1 MNDKVIRSPFFYVGD
16 KFKLIQEIKTYF
28 PENIS
33 RFIEPFVGGGT
44 VFLNVKAKEYLLNDI
59 DSNLI
64 ALHLY
69 LTNSSSQREDFFIK
83 AKEIIDKYGLSF
95 SHIGN
100 FIPDELKKRYKK
112 TYFAQYNKEA
122 YIKMRN
128 DYNKATL
135 KENII
140 LYLLLIYGFN
150 RMLRFNKKGEFN
162 LPVGN
167 VDFNTNVF
175 NALNDYF
182 DNILIKHPN
191 WYNSDFRSFL
201 KGISFKNNDFIYLDP
216 PYLIT
221 FSEYNKLWSEE
232 DEISLLQILDELNKK
247 NIKFAISNVINYKG
261 RTNSIFLDW
270 SHKYNIHDISSNY
283 ISYHDNSIKD
293 FREVLVT
300 NY

>member
-33 RFIEPFVGGGT
+33 NFIEPFVGGGT

-69 LTNSSSQREDFFIK
+69 LTNSSSQREVFFIK

-112 TYFAQYNKEA
+112 TYIAKYNKEA

-135 KENII
+135 KEKIV

-175 NALNDYF
+175 NALNNYF

-201 KGISFKNNDFIYLDP
+201 KGIDFKKNDFIYLDP

-232 DEISLLQILDELNKK
+232 EEISLLQILDELNKK
-247 NIKFAISNVINYKG
+247 NIRFAISNVINYKG
-261 RTNSIFLDW
+261 RSNSIFFNW
-270 SHKYNIHDISSNY
+270 SRKYNIHDISSNY